1 MRHADLLTLTARIED
16 PVNFDGPL
24 YMTRVFQLIGTP
36 LNRTSTLCAP
46 SYEGVA
52 EGVVRH
58 LDPNQNPFLDEM
70 TKLYNIPPEAVIGGP
85 ETMYPE
91 FRKKFKGQYVIP
103 DKCPNIS
110 GQEGIP
116 TCGGP
121 GVYPRIP
128 KN

>member
-1 MRHADLLTLTARIED
+1 
-16 PVNFDGPL
+16 
-24 YMTRVFQLIGTP
+24 
-36 LNRTSTLCAP
+36 
-46 SYEGVA
+46 
-52 EGVVRH
+52 
-58 LDPNQNPFLDEM
+58 M